1 MNEDE
6 IDLRELFASLW
17 AGKFVIG
24 VVTALALAGAVVY
37 ALGADEEYQSAA
49 VFELKSQ
56 QSGPRLPSQYSDL
69 AALAGFG
76 GLGAQSQGVFDRLAG
91 RDFAGRLAADL
102 DLASDPYFNPP
113 WGGTPSQLSQ
123 IKAMIL
129 GTVKDLTGEDE
140 GAEDGS
146 DAAPNPLDAIFKK
159 YQSSVSVS
167 DTKNGSIEVRV
178 THEDPRR
185 AARVANAVV
194 ARVISELETERRAEQ
209 REQLDYLSAELGA
222 ALQEADRT
230 KRAVADYALANS
242 LGAQGEF
249 TQRSQVMFNLREE
262 LKSTQEMQSA
272 IRDISEMLSGSEA
285 LTGDD
290 YALLRQKRPVVDD
303 VDFRRL
309 LGIPEAL
316 NAWVWPSARRAE
328 DFAVTLEDRLARLT
342 RSLEELRAEA
352 EAYAEATEI
361 LAGLEREAK
370 VAEATYNVL
379 IEQVKAQALMAGY
392 EGETAIVYQSAV
404 PAAEPSAPKKS
415 LIVAL
420 GGVLGLFAGSALALL
435 FAMRRG
441 VYHTAASLRD
451 GIAAPL
457 TVAAPRLA
465 SAGLGLERALRRAG
479 KLRSAG
485 LTELEVDVAQ
495 REGAPVL
502 VSSTGPRV
510 KSLPAALW
518 AAQALGAGHTWDVSG
533 DAQGPVALLVLGERL
548 PSGADFER
556 HAATGLMRAEAQGI
570 EIYMP
575 AAGVSVAQVLAG
587 PTLDMLTA
595 TGVGGDAGGGHM
607 RLVVAASFD
616 ASAAAARAL
625 APKNP
630 YHLAITRAGR
640 TLRAQVERL
649 RQARA
654 IDANVS
660 VG

>member
-37 ALGADEEYQSAA
+37 ALTADEEYQSAA

-69 AALAGFG
+69 AALAGLG
-76 GLGAQSQGVFDRLAG
+76 GLGQQSQGVFDRLAG

-113 WGGTPSQLSQ
+113 EGDEPSALTT
-123 IKAMIL
+123 IKDSVL
-129 GTVKDLTGEDE
+129 GFVKSALGEDATAGDE
-140 GAEDGS
+140 VVDTT
-146 DAAPNPLDAIFKK
+146 DPLDKIFKV
-159 YQSSVSVS
+159 YSEHVSVS

-194 ARVISELETERRAEQ
+194 ARVISELDTERRAEQ

-533 DAQGPVALLVLGERL
+533 DAQGRVALLVLGERL

-587 PTLDMLTA
+587 PTLDTLTA
-595 TGVGGDAGGGHM
+595 PGVGGDAGGGRT

>member
-24 VVTALALAGAVVY
+24 IVTALALAGAVVY
-37 ALGADEEYQSAA
+37 ALTADEEYQSAA

-69 AALAGFG
+69 AALAGLG
-76 GLGAQSQGVFDRLAG
+76 GLGQQSQGVFDRLAG

-113 WGGTPSQLSQ
+113 EGDEPSALT
-123 IKAMIL
+123 A
-129 GTVKDLTGEDE
+129 VKDSVLDFVKSALGEDATAGDE
-140 GAEDGS
+140 VVDTT
-146 DAAPNPLDAIFKK
+146 DPLDKIFKV
-159 YQSSVSVS
+159 YSEHVSVS

-420 GGVLGLFAGSALALL
+420 GGVLGIFAGSALALL

-533 DAQGPVALLVLGERL
+533 DAQGRVALLVLGERL

-587 PTLDMLTA
+587 PTLDTLTA
-595 TGVGGDAGGGHM
+595 TGVGGDAGGGRT

>member
-1 MNEDE
+1 
-6 IDLRELFASLW
+6 
-17 AGKFVIG
+17 VI
-24 VVTALALAGAVVY
+24 
-37 ALGADEEYQSAA
+37 
-49 VFELKSQ
+49 K
-56 QSGPRLPSQYSDL
+56 
-69 AALAGFG
+69 
-76 GLGAQSQGVFDRLAG
+76 
-91 RDFAGRLAADL
+91 
-102 DLASDPYFNPP
+102 
-113 WGGTPSQLSQ
+113 
-123 IKAMIL
+123 
-129 GTVKDLTGEDE
+129 
-140 GAEDGS
+140 
-146 DAAPNPLDAIFKK
+146 
-159 YQSSVSVS
+159 
-167 DTKNGSIEVRV
+167 
-178 THEDPRR
+178 
-185 AARVANAVV
+185 
-194 ARVISELETERRAEQ
+194 ELETERRTEQ

-242 LGAQGEF
+242 LGARGAFAE
-249 TQRSQVMFNLREE
+249 RSEVMFELREE
-262 LKSTQEMQSA
+262 LRATRDMQVA
-272 IRDISEMLSGSEA
+272 VADISELFADGRAPSAE
-285 LTGDD
+285 DF
-290 YALLRQKRPVVDD
+290 ALLRQKRPVVDD

-316 NAWVWPSARRAE
+316 HAWVWPSARRAE

-352 EAYAEATEI
+352 ETYAEATEI

-420 GGVLGLFAGSALALL
+420 GGVLGLFAGSALALV
-435 FAMRRG
+435 FSMRRG
-441 VYHTAASLRD
+441 VYHTAGSLRD

-457 TVAAPRLA
+457 TVATPRLA

-485 LTELEVDVAQ
+485 LTELEVDVTQ

-502 VSSTGPRV
+502 VSSTGPRI

-518 AAQALGAGHTWDVSG
+518 AAQALGAGFSG
-533 DAQGPVALLVLGERL
+533 DGSDGARGPVALLVLGERL

-556 HAATGLMRAEAQGI
+556 HAATGLMRAEVQGL

-575 AAGVSVAQVLAG
+575 ASDVSVAQVLAG
-587 PTLDMLTA
+587 PTLDTLTA
-595 TGVGGDAGGGHM
+595 PGVGGDAAGSHK